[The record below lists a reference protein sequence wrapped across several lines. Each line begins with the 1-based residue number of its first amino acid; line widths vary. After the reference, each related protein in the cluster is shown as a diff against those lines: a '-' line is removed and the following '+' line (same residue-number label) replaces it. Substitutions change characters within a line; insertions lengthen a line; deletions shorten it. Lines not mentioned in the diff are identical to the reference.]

1 MKQFSRYQFKS
12 GAQVVCGAKPAFLKL
27 LVENISKDFV
37 VLDLG
42 CGSGELTTQLSRH
55 CKRII
60 GIDCFANY
68 IKTANK
74 DKKNQKIENVLFKV
88 QDGRKLSFKDEMFD
102 VVYSSR
108 GPVSANSIFFKEALR
123 VLKKDGLLIEET
135 IGETDKIELKKIFNR
150 GQNFPY
156 FIKKRESVQ
165 KLFDQFKLKK
175 VLLKDFVY
183 HQKFSSLNAVVR
195 TLERTPIIADFDK
208 KKDTKYLAQIELMH
222 KKGGIILRAHRLWWI
237 AKKI

>member
-1 MKQFSRYQFKS
+1 MKQFSRYKFKS
-12 GAQVVCGAKPAFLKL
+12 GAKVVAGNKPVFFKL
-27 LVENISKDFV
+27 LIKNIKKDFV

-42 CGSGELTTQLSRH
+42 CGSGELTIQVSRY
-55 CKRII
+55 CKKII
-60 GIDCFANY
+60 GVDCFVDY

-74 DKKNQKIENVLFKV
+74 DKKNQNIENVLFKI
-88 QDGRKLSFKDEMFD
+88 QDGRKLSFKDETFD

-108 GPVSANSIFFKEALR
+108 GPVSANSFFFKEALR
-123 VLKKDGLLIEET
+123 VLKKNGLLIEET

-165 KLFDQFKLKK
+165 KLFDKFKLQK
-175 VLLKDFVY
+175 VLLEDFVY
-183 HQKFSSLNAVVR
+183 YQRFSSTNAVIR

-208 KKDTKYLAQIELMH
+208 KQDAQYLRKIELMH
-222 KKGGIILRAHRLWWI
+222 QKRGIILRTHRLWWI
-237 AKKI
+237 AKK